1 MIPMKKFCLQQKTV
15 GVAFMRRKDL
25 DEDRIRECLTGAL
38 LQLMKEKEYGAVSV
52 GEIAGRAGVHRAT
65 FYRHFRS
72 KEDVLRAF
80 LSQIFKGAAENR
92 EMLQKD
98 FSSFIRPVFQTLYD
112 KKEPILLL
120 QCAGLSGLFMDALK
134 DYFDLDGQREAPGR
148 EKTGAGGGETTF
160 GAGLLEE
167 YRTAYRIGGIYSCL
181 LLWFS
186 HGMAETPEEMTRIA
200 SSM

>member
-1 MIPMKKFCLQQKTV
+1 
-15 GVAFMRRKDL
+15 MRRKDL
-25 DEDRIRECLTGAL
+25 DADRIRECLTGAL
-38 LQLMKEKEYGAVSV
+38 LQLMKEKEFGAVSV
-52 GEIAGRAGVHRAT
+52 GEIAERAGVHRAT

-80 LSQIFKGAAENR
+80 LSQIFKGAAGNR

-98 FSSFIRPVFQTLYD
+98 FSSFIMPVFQALYD
-112 KKEPILLL
+112 KRELILLL
-120 QCAGLSGLFMDALK
+120 HCAGLSGLFMDALK
-134 DYFDLDGQREAPGR
+134 DYFDSNGQREAPGR
-148 EKTGAGGGETTF
+148 EKTGADGREKTS

-186 HGMAETPEEMTRIA
+186 HGMTETPEEMTRIA
-200 SSM
+200 ASM